1 MSDDPTQN
9 EPAVVEAV
17 PVEAVP
23 VEAVPVDEA
32 AGDTHGGERA
42 GQPPAETIAEPAK
55 LLRIAS
61 MVRELLDET
70 RQASLDEAG
79 RARLAEIYHR
89 AVGELTEVLSPDL
102 QAELVD
108 LAPPL
113 EGVPSESEIRV
124 AQAQLVGWLE
134 GLFHGIQAAMFAQQ
148 AAARQQFEELRRR
161 GLLSQNP
168 GSPDGP
174 PESGPRGG
182 TYL

>member
-1 MSDDPTQN
+1 
-9 EPAVVEAV
+9 
-17 PVEAVP
+17 
-23 VEAVPVDEA
+23 
-32 AGDTHGGERA
+32 
-42 GQPPAETIAEPAK
+42 
-55 LLRIAS
+55 

-79 RARLAEIYHR
+79 RARLAEVYHR
-89 AVGELTEVLSPDL
+89 AVGELSEVLSPDL
-102 QAELVD
+102 QEELED

-148 AAARQQFEELRRR
+148 AAARQQFDELRRR

-168 GSPDGP
+168 QSSDASPDAP
-174 PESGPRGG
+174 TRGG
-182 TYL
+182 PYL

>member
-1 MSDDPTQN
+1 MSDEPTPTPAP
-9 EPAVVEAV
+9 EPEPGVVEAV
-17 PVEAVP
+17 PVETPA
-23 VEAVPVDEA
+23 D
-32 AGDTHGGERA
+32 GGSQDGRA
-42 GQPPAETIAEPAK
+42 AETITEPAK

-79 RARLAEIYHR
+79 RARLADVYHR
-89 AVGELTEVLSPDL
+89 AVGELREVLSPDL
-102 QAELVD
+102 QEELGD

-113 EGVPSESEIRV
+113 EEVPSESEIRV

-161 GLLSQNP
+161 GLVSQNP
-168 GSPDGP
+168 QP
-174 PESGPRGG
+174 PAPGEQPGEPPGRAGQ
-182 TYL
+182 YL

>member
-1 MSDDPTQN
+1 MSDEPTTT
-9 EPAVVEAV
+9 EPDTEARV
-17 PVEAVP
+17 
-23 VEAVPVDEA
+23 VEAVPVDEPTGDAHGEA
-32 AGDTHGGERA
+32 ASG
-42 GQPPAETIAEPAK
+42 PPAETIAEPAK

-79 RARLAEIYHR
+79 RARLAEIYQR
-89 AVGELTEVLSPDL
+89 AVGELREVLSPDL
-102 QAELVD
+102 QEELAG

-113 EGVPSESEIRV
+113 AGVPTESEIRV

-168 GSPDGP
+168 QSAEGP
-174 PESGPRGG
+174 AEGPAARGG
-182 TYL
+182 QYL

>member
-1 MSDDPTQN
+1 MSDDPIAT
-9 EPAVVEAV
+9 EPGSEQRVVEAV
-17 PVEAVP
+17 PVENHNADAP
-23 VEAVPVDEA
+23 DEA
-32 AGDTHGGERA
+32 EVGLA
-42 GQPPAETIAEPAK
+42 AESITEPAK

-79 RARLAEIYHR
+79 RSRLAEVYQR
-89 AVGELTEVLSPDL
+89 AVGELRAVLSLDL
-102 QAELVD
+102 QEELAD

-113 EGVPSESEIRV
+113 AGVPTESEIRV

-168 GSPDGP
+168 QAPDGQGEGP
-174 PESGPRGG
+174 PSRGG
-182 TYL
+182 QYL

>member
-1 MSDDPTQN
+1 MSDDPTAT
-9 EPAVVEAV
+9 EPSPESPVVEAV
-17 PVEAVP
+17 PVEEQGPGAISP
-23 VEAVPVDEA
+23 AEAEL
-32 AGDTHGGERA
+32 
-42 GQPPAETIAEPAK
+42 PAETIAEPAK

-79 RARLAEIYHR
+79 RSRLAEIYQR
-89 AVGELTEVLSPDL
+89 AVGELREVLSPDL
-102 QAELVD
+102 QEELAD

-113 EGVPSESEIRV
+113 AGVPTESEIRV

-168 GSPDGP
+168 QSPDGP
-174 PESGPRGG
+174 PEGPAARGG
-182 TYL
+182 QYL

>member
-1 MSDDPTQN
+1 MSPGPDAPQG
-9 EPAVVEAV
+9 EVVQ
-17 PVEAVP
+17 
-23 VEAVPVDEA
+23 AVPVD
-32 AGDTHGGERA
+32 
-42 GQPPAETIAEPAK
+42 PAEAVSDGPQDGVDGPQEAITEPAK

-70 RQASLDEAG
+70 RQTSIDEAG
-79 RARLAEIYHR
+79 RKRLADIYGR
-89 AVGELTEVLSPDL
+89 AVAELTGVLSGDL
-102 QAELVD
+102 REELGE

-161 GLLSQNP
+161 GLP
-168 GSPDGP
+168 GQGQGAPPDGVASDGP
-174 PESGPRGG
+174 PTEGPVRGQ
-182 TYL
+182 YL

>member
-1 MSDDPTQN
+1 MNDEPTPTSADPDQR
-9 EPAVVEAV
+9 VVEAV
-17 PVEAVP
+17 PVDGQVGG
-23 VEAVPVDEA
+23 EA
-32 AGDTHGGERA
+32 ADGVRPSES
-42 GQPPAETIAEPAK
+42 IAEPAK

-79 RARLAEIYHR
+79 RARLAEVYHR
-89 AVGELTEVLSPDL
+89 AVGELSQVLSPDL
-102 QAELVD
+102 QEELVD

-148 AAARQQFEELRRR
+148 AAARQQFDELRRR

-168 GSPDGP
+168 QSPDAAP
-174 PESGPRGG
+174 DAPTRGG
-182 TYL
+182 PYL

>member
-1 MSDDPTQN
+1 MSDDSTAP
-9 EPAVVEAV
+9 EPGTEHPVVEAV
-17 PVEAVP
+17 PVEDHGTR
-23 VEAVPVDEA
+23 E
-32 AGDTHGGERA
+32 THGDAESTL
-42 GQPPAETIAEPAK
+42 PTETIAEPAK

-70 RQASLDEAG
+70 RQASIDEAG
-79 RARLAEIYHR
+79 RSRLAEVYQR
-89 AVGELTEVLSPDL
+89 AVGELREVLSPDL
-102 QAELVD
+102 QEELAD

-113 EGVPSESEIRV
+113 AGVPTESEIRV

-168 GSPDGP
+168 QSPDGP
-174 PESGPRGG
+174 SEGSPSRGG
-182 TYL
+182 QYL

>member
-1 MSDDPTQN
+1 MSDEPTPPSPDTAQR
-9 EPAVVEAV
+9 VVEAV
-17 PVEAVP
+17 PVPDQPGGAP
-23 VEAVPVDEA
+23 V
-32 AGDTHGGERA
+32 GE
-42 GQPPAETIAEPAK
+42 PADGARPSESIAEPAK

-79 RARLAEIYHR
+79 RARLAEVYHR
-89 AVGELTEVLSPDL
+89 AVGELSEVLSPDL
-102 QAELVD
+102 QEELED

-148 AAARQQFEELRRR
+148 AAARQQFDELRRR

-168 GSPDGP
+168 QSSDASPDAP
-174 PESGPRGG
+174 TRGG
-182 TYL
+182 PYL

>member
-1 MSDDPTQN
+1 MSDDTAPI
-9 EPAVVEAV
+9 EPSSEPHVVEAV
-17 PVEAVP
+17 P
-23 VEAVPVDEA
+23 
-32 AGDTHGGERA
+32 GRRA
-42 GQPPAETIAEPAK
+42 GPPPAATRAQPRARHETITEPAK

-79 RARLAEIYHR
+79 RTRLGDVYRR

-102 QAELVD
+102 QEELGG

-148 AAARQQFEELRRR
+148 AGLASSSRSSAAAAC
-161 GLLSQNP
+161 
-168 GSPDGP
+168 
-174 PESGPRGG
+174 
-182 TYL
+182 